1 MNEFQIVFTIL
12 GLFPFLYGVYSFF
25 VWTQLQNWPIAIG
38 KVKGSRVEKMLGT
51 RTGSSSSNLS
61 MSSTYKPY
69 VRFEYEVAGKIY
81 SSKNI
86 KVGLILLSMPLMADK
101 IVDRYPVHSEIDVYY
116 NPKRPNLAYLET
128 DMGIGVW
135 INILAGMFFLIAAQ
149 SL

>member
-1 MNEFQIVFTIL
+1 MLRCTRQKSTHS
-12 GLFPFLYGVYSFF
+12 GPT
-25 VWTQLQNWPIAIG
+25 WIAHVACQKKITLPVRIG
-38 KVKGSRVEKMLGT
+38 GP
-51 RTGSSSSNLS
+51 NQ
-61 MSSTYKPY
+61 
-69 VRFEYEVAGKIY
+69 
-81 SSKNI
+81 
-86 KVGLILLSMPLMADK
+86 LSMPFMADK